1 MSRERGKY
9 SGIVCYENVKRKTN
23 DLKRL
28 YKLNE
33 AELSQLIVDYFIASH
48 KEEIDQKIQSY
59 FKELR

>member
-1 MSRERGKY
+1 MAKVKY
-9 SGIVCYENVKRKTN
+9 SGLTCYENIKRKTN

-33 AELSQLIVDYFIASH
+33 AELTKMIVDHFISSN
-48 KEEIDQKIQSY
+48 KSQIDLKIQTY